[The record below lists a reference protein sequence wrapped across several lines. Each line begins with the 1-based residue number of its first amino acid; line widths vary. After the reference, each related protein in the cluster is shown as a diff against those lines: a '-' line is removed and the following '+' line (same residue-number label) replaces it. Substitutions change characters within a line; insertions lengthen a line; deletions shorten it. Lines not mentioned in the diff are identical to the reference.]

1 MSERDRRLV
10 VIADDDPDILDLVAF
25 RLEEAG
31 FEVLKASDGQ
41 EALDVTIE
49 HIPDLCVLDAMMPRI
64 DGYEVTRR
72 LREDGSTASIP
83 IILLTA
89 RVQEADVERGF
100 EAGATDYVRKPFS
113 PEELR
118 ARVRAALA
126 RS

>member
-1 MSERDRRLV
+1 MSERERKLV

-41 EALDVTIE
+41 EALDLTIE
-49 HIPDLCVLDAMMPRI
+49 HIPDLCLLDAMMPRI
-64 DGYEVTRR
+64 DGYELTRR
-72 LREDGSTASIP
+72 LREGDSTDSIP

-126 RS
+126 RG

>member
-1 MSERDRRLV
+1 MSERERKLV

-41 EALDVTIE
+41 EALDLTIE
-49 HIPDLCVLDAMMPRI
+49 HIPDLCVLDAMMPRM
-64 DGYEVTRR
+64 DGYELTRR
-72 LREDGSTASIP
+72 LRDDGSTDSIP

-89 RVQEADVERGF
+89 RVQEADIERGF